1 MGAAERRRGAD
12 AERAVVAYLRSVG
25 WPDARR
31 YLAGDGR
38 QPGDI
43 DAIPGVVIEVKD
55 VARSCWPTWCR
66 QALAE
71 AGPDRVAIV
80 VRRERGVADVGRWP
94 ARFSGPYSPL
104 MPTRSPID
112 AHFVPD
118 PNGGHWW
125 WSLTFAEAVAMVTA
139 EDGAA

>member
-1 MGAAERRRGAD
+1 MSAANRNRGAN
-12 AERAVVAYLRSVG
+12 AERAVVAWLRDNG

-38 QPGDI
+38 QPGDV

-94 ARFSGPYSPL
+94 AL
-104 MPTRSPID
+104 MRDGWVGIESDEGRWIPI
-112 AHFVPD
+112 P
-118 PNGGHWW
+118 GIGTEWW
-125 WSLTFAEAVAMVTA
+125 WSLSFAEAVAMATD